1 MGLLK
6 DNQTRICVQSE
17 LERVVDDSLSEH
29 RRERVDQADV
39 RQRVRVGGG
48 PREPRARRVGSV
60 GSGHVIRT
68 QRAHRTGPAPRTNQ
82 ATSTSPRSCITL
94 AQGISTSSA
103 RARGRRLQLVP

>member
-6 DNQTRICVQSE
+6 DNQTRTCVQSE

-48 PREPRARRVGSV
+48 PREPRARVGGV
-60 GSGHVIRT
+60 GPGHVIRT
-68 QRAHRTGPAPRTNQ
+68 QRAHRPAPAPRTNQ